1 MAAFVTG
8 LTKVDVL
15 GYPDMLNPK
24 YTEIFANSSASNTA
38 HKIVNKTERAV
49 HSGASDLSKAAHK
62 GINKTQKAAK
72 SLEKD
77 AKKAVKHK

>member
-1 MAAFVTG
+1 M
-8 LTKVDVL
+8 
-15 GYPDMLNPK
+15 PN
-24 YTEIFANSSASNTA
+24 IFEKIANRSRNLFHRQTNSSASNTA

-72 SLEKD
+72 SFEKD